1 MMAQPLALTMT
12 LEDGQRQED
21 DHVDSGALIPWEKA
35 DGTSAGSIQLL
46 GIRTVILCLVLCHGR
61 VIADGM
67 SSCVAPKTTL
77 TSRYPSL
84 TAQASKP
91 VSRYTT
97 SLQLARRQGY
107 PHDSGQVH

>member
-1 MMAQPLALTMT
+1 MMAQPLPLTMT
-12 LEDGQRQED
+12 LEDGQGQED

-67 SSCVAPKTTL
+67 SSYKAHEKKL
-77 TSRYPSL
+77 TCRHPSL
-84 TAQASKP
+84 IA
-91 VSRYTT
+91 
-97 SLQLARRQGY
+97 
-107 PHDSGQVH
+107 

>member
-1 MMAQPLALTMT
+1 MAQPLPLTMT

-35 DGTSAGSIQLL
+35 DGTSTGSIQLL
-46 GIRTVILCLVLCHGR
+46 GIRTLILCLVLCHGR

-67 SSCVAPKTTL
+67 SSHSAHEKKL
-77 TSRYPSL
+77 TCRYPSF

-91 VSRYTT
+91 LSRYTT